1 MMCTDGLTN
10 MIEDTDMLSV
20 LNEPGVSLEKKVES
34 LVDTANKNGGKDN
47 ITVIVFQPNSD
58 EVAEC

>member
-1 MMCTDGLTN
+1 MCTDGLTN
-10 MIEDTDMLSV
+10 MVEDGQICSV
-20 LNEPGVSLEKKVES
+20 LQASDQSLAQKVEY

-47 ITVIVFQPNSD
+47 ITAVVYQPISD